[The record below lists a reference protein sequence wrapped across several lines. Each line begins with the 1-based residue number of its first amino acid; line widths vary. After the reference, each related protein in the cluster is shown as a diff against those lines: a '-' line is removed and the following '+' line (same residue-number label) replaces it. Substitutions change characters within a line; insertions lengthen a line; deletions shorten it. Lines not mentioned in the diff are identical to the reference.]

1 MDQPGNSDRAENSA
15 EGRLSRLSEAIL
27 RINENLDLDTVL
39 QEVVDSARTL
49 IGARYGG
56 MAVINEFGEL
66 QSFLT
71 SGFNREEQR
80 QFLEL
85 PEGHALFKHFI
96 ELPEPIRIRDFLGFA
111 RSLGFPDLQLPMRV
125 GEQFSFLAVP
135 LLYGGKS
142 AGNIYLAEKE
152 ATGSF
157 SQEDEEILVMFAA
170 QAALVIANA
179 HRHQEEQ
186 RSRAHLET
194 LINTSPVGVAVFDAS
209 TGEPISFNREALR
222 IMQHVLLPGRRP
234 EQLLEVLHV
243 RRADGREFLLSE
255 LPFSQLLGEG
265 ETVRAEEMTLSVPD
279 GRSVTVLVNITPMHS
294 EYGAVESTV
303 VTIQDMSSLEEL
315 EKLRAEFLAMVSH
328 ELRAPLTSIKGSTD
342 TLLESFN
349 SLDPAEAIQ
358 FLRIVKS
365 QAERMRDLITEL
377 MDVARIESGTLSVNP
392 APIEVAALVD
402 EARNNFQSGGGR
414 DQVALDLQPDLPL
427 VMADRRRVVQVLGN
441 LLTNAARYSQ
451 ENSAIRVNASLE
463 GNHVVFSVA
472 DNGRGVSPDQLPFLF
487 MKFSRL
493 EDDGERRIADT
504 GLGLAICKG
513 IVEAHGGRIWAES
526 DGLGLGA
533 KFTFTLPV
541 ADGVGPI
548 PNAPA
553 TSTSGSS
560 RRASREQAR
569 ILVVDD
575 DPTALRYMRD
585 ALERAGFVPIVT
597 ADPEEAL
604 RVAESER
611 PRLALLDLML
621 PNSDGIELMKQILD
635 IVDVPVIFVSAYGRD
650 EVIAR
655 AIETGA
661 VDYIVKPFS
670 ATELVARVRGAL
682 RRGLGSSRADLTEP
696 FTLGDLTIDYAERRV
711 SVAGAPVQLTPTEYE
726 LLFELS
732 VNAGRVLTFDTLL
745 DRVWGMGHTGE
756 RGSVRTYVKRL
767 RRKLGDSAEDPRY
780 IFAEP
785 RVGYRMGKSEG

>member
-1 MDQPGNSDRAENSA
+1 MDQLDNSVREESSA
-15 EGRLSRLSEAIL
+15 EERLSRLSEAML
-27 RINENLDLDTVL
+27 RINESLDMDEVL
-39 QEVVDSARTL
+39 QAILDSARALT
-49 IGARYGG
+49 GARYSVIILRYAAGG
-56 MAVINEFGEL
+56 IREFLG
-66 QSFLT
+66 
-71 SGFNREEQR
+71 SGMTQEEGRAFWSQPDR
-80 QFLEL
+80 MMFYEYISTIETPLRLDDFHSQARMIGLPEL
-85 PEGHALFKHFI
+85 PRTLTEG
-96 ELPEPIRIRDFLGFA
+96 P
-111 RSLGFPDLQLPMRV
+111 
-125 GEQFSFLAVP
+125 FLAVP
-135 LLYGGKS
+135 VRYRGEHMG
-142 AGNIYLAEKE
+142 AIYVDEKDGE
-152 ATGSF
+152 FTR
-157 SQEDEEILVMFAA
+157 EDEETLVMFAA
-170 QAALVIANA
+170 QAALVIANSK
-179 HRHQEEQ
+179 RYKDELQE
-186 RSRAHLET
+186 RTALAT
-194 LINTSPVGVAVFDAS
+194 LIDTSPVGVAVFDAS

-451 ENSAIRVNASLE
+451 EESPIRVNASLE
-463 GNHVVFSVA
+463 GNHVAVSIA
-472 DNGRGVSPDQLPFLF
+472 DSGRGVAPDQLPFLF
-487 MKFSRL
+487 LKFSRI
-493 EDDGERRIADT
+493 EDDGERRITDT

-575 DPTALRYMRD
+575 DPMALRYMRD
-585 ALERAGFVPIVT
+585 ALVRAGFVPIVT
-597 ADPEEAL
+597 ADPDEAL
-604 RVAESER
+604 RAAETER

-650 EVIAR
+650 EIIAR

-682 RRGLGSSRADLTEP
+682 RRGLGSSRGGLTEP
-696 FTLGDLTIDYAERRV
+696 FTLGDLAIDYAERRV
-711 SVAGAPVQLTPTEYE
+711 SVAGAPVQMTPTEYE
-726 LLFELS
+726 LLVELS
-732 VNAGRVLTFDTLL
+732 VNAGQVLTFDTLL
-745 DRVWGMGHTGE
+745 DRVWGMGHSGDKA
-756 RGSVRTYVKRL
+756 SVRTYVKRL

-785 RVGYRMGKSEG
+785 RIGYRMEKGEGRVET